1 MKSCPV
7 LYPIEKKRIIWDV
20 YISIILAIVSI
31 VTPWNIAFV
40 DDEIL
45 DHLVFDL
52 IVDISF
58 LSDLILNFNTAKSI
72 FKDFSLG
79 TLCMIIIPF

>member
-20 YISIILAIVSI
+20 YISIILAFVSI

-58 LSDLILNFNTAKSI
+58 LSDLILNFNTAFYKYNNERS
-72 FKDFSLG
+72 
-79 TLCMIIIPF
+79 

>member
-20 YISIILAIVSI
+20 FISIILAIVSI

-58 LSDLILNFNTAKSI
+58 LSDLILNFNTAFYKYNNERS
-72 FKDFSLG
+72 
-79 TLCMIIIPF
+79 

>member
-1 MKSCPV
+1 MF
-7 LYPIEKKRIIWDV
+7 
-20 YISIILAIVSI
+20 ISIILAIVSI

-58 LSDLILNFNTAKSI
+58 LSDLILNFNTAFYKYNNERS
-72 FKDFSLG
+72 
-79 TLCMIIIPF
+79 

>member
-20 YISIILAIVSI
+20 YISIILAFVSI

-58 LSDLILNFNTAKSI
+58 LLDLISNFNTAFYKYNNERS
-72 FKDFSLG
+72 
-79 TLCMIIIPF
+79 

>member
-58 LSDLILNFNTAKSI
+58 LSDLILNFNTAFYKYNNERS
-72 FKDFSLG
+72 
-79 TLCMIIIPF
+79 

>member
-7 LYPIEKKRIIWDV
+7 LYPIERKRIVWDV

-45 DHLVFDL
+45 NHIVFDM

-58 LSDLILNFNTAKSI
+58 LSDLILNFNTAFYKYNNERS
-72 FKDFSLG
+72 
-79 TLCMIIIPF
+79 